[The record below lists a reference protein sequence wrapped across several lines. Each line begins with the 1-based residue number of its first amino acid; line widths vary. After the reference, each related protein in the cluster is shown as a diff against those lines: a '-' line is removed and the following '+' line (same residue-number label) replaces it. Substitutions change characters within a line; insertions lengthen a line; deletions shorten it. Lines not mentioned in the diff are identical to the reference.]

1 MLLVVCWSSFF
12 ACAATE
18 RAKMGNKQATQGQ
31 GQDKTNTT
39 ENTTSSSRDR
49 KSIIQSTEENGKSE
63 TIGVKEEEE
72 EISERKL

>member
-1 MLLVVCWSSFF
+1 
-12 ACAATE
+12 
-18 RAKMGNKQATQGQ
+18 MGNKQATQGQ